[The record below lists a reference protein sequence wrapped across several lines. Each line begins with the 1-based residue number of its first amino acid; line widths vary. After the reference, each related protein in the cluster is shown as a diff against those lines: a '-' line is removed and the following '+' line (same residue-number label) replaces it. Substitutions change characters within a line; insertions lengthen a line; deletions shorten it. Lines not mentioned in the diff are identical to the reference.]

1 MKFYLLL
8 LIIIDRTSYE
18 LINMY
23 VPWYICRQG
32 LSDSSALPSC
42 YAVIR
47 CNWTVDHDCSWN
59 SWVAAWLSCKC
70 ISMIYIVPSCTVESI
85 GILEV
90 SRVCVCVWMA
100 SAESY
105 LVVYIYWAS
114 EHPCYSRQRRRL
126 DDIRADK
133 ASAWRNHW
141 GNHQTS
147 CCTVRWTNKWWR
159 WLLLWIM
166 SYGLERNAIW

>member
-23 VPWYICRQG
+23 VPGYISRQG

-47 CNWTVDHDCSWN
+47 CNGTVDHDRSWN
-59 SWVAAWLSCKC
+59 SRVADGLSCKC

-85 GILEV
+85 SILEV
-90 SRVCVCVWMA
+90 SRGHMHVDGG
-100 SAESY
+100 S
-105 LVVYIYWAS
+105 
-114 EHPCYSRQRRRL
+114 
-126 DDIRADK
+126 
-133 ASAWRNHW
+133 
-141 GNHQTS
+141 
-147 CCTVRWTNKWWR
+147 
-159 WLLLWIM
+159 
-166 SYGLERNAIW
+166 

>member
-1 MKFYLLL
+1 MVYQLIFHRWNMTLYLRQSWHGLFTVMKFYLLL

-23 VPWYICRQG
+23 VPWYISRQG

-47 CNWTVDHDCSWN
+47 RNGMVDHDRSWN
-59 SWVAAWLSCKC
+59 SWVADWLSCNC

-90 SRVCVCVWMA
+90 SRGHMCVDGA
-100 SAESY
+100 SW
-105 LVVYIYWAS
+105 VVSCSIYI
-114 EHPCYSRQRRRL
+114 
-126 DDIRADK
+126 
-133 ASAWRNHW
+133 
-141 GNHQTS
+141 GHQS
-147 CCTVRWTNKWWR
+147 I
-159 WLLLWIM
+159 LAIQ
-166 SYGLERNAIW
+166 ERDGG